1 MPSVRKAVVV
11 SIAAFG
17 LLAAAERPAHA
28 QEKSQFALCLQLSNT
43 GVKYYLNFVSQG
55 NAVLINGRQGPIG
68 FQETV
73 GVLSG
78 SILTSSLNHG
88 FPQPPGI
95 PVQNLDFA
103 FTSLYANSPTDVP
116 SPGEMVVFTFPLPFT
131 GSGFYRRT
139 ILPGDA
145 SNPIVTKGN
154 AQVCTNP

>member
-78 SILTSSLNHG
+78 SILTSSLFSG
-88 FPQPPGI
+88 PTCTARPGASASRAA
-95 PVQNLDFA
+95 PRSSGSPSSSSA
-103 FTSLYANSPTDVP
+103 ASLSLLAPCCS
-116 SPGEMVVFTFPLPFT
+116 
-131 GSGFYRRT
+131 
-139 ILPGDA
+139 
-145 SNPIVTKGN
+145 
-154 AQVCTNP
+154 